1 MEELADKTAAILA
14 TRSSRRRFLRLV
26 GTTALGV
33 GVWLTRSGVSL
44 AGCRLAERS

>member
-26 GTTALGV
+26 GTTARR
-33 GVWLTRSGVSL
+33 WSL
-44 AGCRLAERS
+44 ADAERRVACRSDGVRRL